1 MSSRWSRKLRKIFQV
16 DKFAAKTDILLT
28 RMTLREVYD
37 SERGQDPK
45 RLLAHGY
52 KVYSQ
57 TDEDGIIREIFN
69 RIGLAS
75 RIFVEFGVAGG
86 LENNSLNLLMDG
98 WSGLWIEAHDGQA
111 ALIAER
117 FAAPIAEGRL
127 KLVHDRVTAE
137 NIDGLISGAGING
150 EIDMLS
156 IDIDGNDYHVAKAI
170 ACVNPRLVVM
180 EYNAKFRPPTSWVM
194 AYNPDHVWDETDYF
208 GASLTAL
215 DKLFTAKGYS
225 LVGCNISGANAFFVR
240 NDLVG
245 DYFHTPF
252 TAENHYEPARYWIVD
267 GFTSG
272 HPPRFGPYETP

>member
-1 MSSRWSRKLRKIFQV
+1 MSLWSRKLRKIFQV
-16 DKFAAKTDILLT
+16 QKFADKTDILLT
-28 RMTLREVYD
+28 RMTLREIYA
-37 SERGQDPK
+37 SRRAQDPK
-45 RLLAHGY
+45 RLLSHGY

-57 TDEDGIIREIFN
+57 TDEDGIIHEIFN
-69 RIGLAS
+69 RIGATN
-75 RIFVEFGVAGG
+75 RTFVEFGVAGG
-86 LENNSLNLLMDG
+86 LENNSLNLLING

-111 ALIAER
+111 ALIAYR
-117 FAAPIAEGRL
+117 FAAPISENRL
-127 KLVHDRVTAE
+127 KLVHGRVTAE
-137 NIDGLISGAGING
+137 NIDALISEAGISG
-150 EIDMLS
+150 EIDILS

-170 ACVNPRLVVM
+170 TCINPRLMVM

-208 GASLTAL
+208 GASLSAL
-215 DKLFTAKGYS
+215 EKLFTAKGYS

-267 GFTSG
+267 GFISG
-272 HPPRFGPYETP
+272 HPPRFGLYETP

>member
-1 MSSRWSRKLRKIFQV
+1 MSRWSRKLRKIFQV
-16 DKFAAKTDILLT
+16 EKFAAKTDILLT
-28 RMTLREVYD
+28 RTTLREVYD
-37 SERGQDPK
+37 SKRGQDPK
-45 RLLAHGY
+45 RLLGHGH

-57 TDEDGIIREIFN
+57 TDEDGIIREIFT
-69 RIGLAS
+69 RIGLS
-75 RIFVEFGVAGG
+75 NRIFVEFGVAGG

-117 FAAPIAEGRL
+117 FAAPIAEDRL

-137 NIDGLISGAGING
+137 NIDTLISSAGIDG

-170 ACVNPRLVVM
+170 SCVNPRLVVM
-180 EYNAKFRPPTSWVM
+180 EYNAKFHPPTSWVM
-194 AYNPDHVWDETDYF
+194 AYNPGHVWDETDYF

-215 DKLFTAKGYS
+215 EKLFADKGYS

-240 NDLVG
+240 NDLVE
-245 DYFHTPF
+245 DHFHPPF

-272 HPPRFGPYETP
+272 HPPRFGPYESP

>member
-1 MSSRWSRKLRKIFQV
+1 MSRWSRKLRKIFQV
-16 DKFAAKTDILLT
+16 QEFAEKTDILLT

-37 SERGQDPK
+37 SERANDPK

-57 TDEDGIIREIFN
+57 TDEDGIIHEIFN
-69 RIGLAS
+69 RIGVTN
-75 RIFVEFGVAGG
+75 RTFVEFGVAGG
-86 LENNSLNLLMDG
+86 LENNSLNLLIDG
-98 WSGLWIEAHDGQA
+98 WSGLWIEANDSQA
-111 ALIAER
+111 ALITER
-117 FAAPIAEGRL
+117 FAAPIAGGLL
-127 KLVHDRVTAE
+127 KLAHDRVTAE

-170 ACVNPRLVVM
+170 TCVNPRLVVV

-194 AYNPDHVWDETDYF
+194 EYNPDHVWDETDYF
-208 GASLTAL
+208 GASLQAL
-215 DKLFTAKGYS
+215 EKLFTGKGYS

>member
-1 MSSRWSRKLRKIFQV
+1 MSRWSRKLRKIFQV
-16 DKFAAKTDILLT
+16 QEFAEKTDILLT

-37 SERGQDPK
+37 SERTNDPK
-45 RLLAHGY
+45 HLLAHGY

-57 TDEDGIIREIFN
+57 TDEDGIIHEIFN
-69 RIGLAS
+69 RIGVTN
-75 RIFVEFGVAGG
+75 RTFVEFGVAGG
-86 LENNSLNLLMDG
+86 LENNSLNLLING

-111 ALIAER
+111 AIITER
-117 FAAPIAEGRL
+117 FAAPIAEGLL
-127 KLVHDRVTAE
+127 KLEHDRVTAE
-137 NIDGLISGAGING
+137 NIDRLISGAGING
-150 EIDMLS
+150 EIDILS

-170 ACVNPRLVVM
+170 TCVNPRLVVM

-208 GASLTAL
+208 GASLQAL
-215 DKLFTAKGYS
+215 EKLFTGKGYS

-267 GFTSG
+267 GFISG

>member
-1 MSSRWSRKLRKIFQV
+1 MSRWSRKLRKIFQV
-16 DKFAAKTDILLT
+16 QEFAEKTDILLT

-37 SERGQDPK
+37 SERTNDPK

-57 TDEDGIIREIFN
+57 TDEDGIIHEIFN
-69 RIGLAS
+69 RIGVTN
-75 RIFVEFGVAGG
+75 RTFVEFGVAGG
-86 LENNSLNLLMDG
+86 LENNSLNLLIDG
-98 WSGLWIEAHDGQA
+98 WSGLWIETHDGQA
-111 ALIAER
+111 ALITER
-117 FAAPIAEGRL
+117 FAAPIAGGLL
-127 KLVHDRVTAE
+127 KLAHDRVTAE

-170 ACVNPRLVVM
+170 TCVNPRLVVM

-194 AYNPDHVWDETDYF
+194 EYNPDHVWDETDYF
-208 GASLTAL
+208 GASLQAL
-215 DKLFTAKGYS
+215 EKLFTGKGYS

-245 DYFHTPF
+245 DYFHAPF

-272 HPPRFGPYETP
+272 HPPRFGLFETP

>member
-1 MSSRWSRKLRKIFQV
+1 MSRWSRKLRKIFQV
-16 DKFAAKTDILLT
+16 EKFAEKTDILLT

-37 SERGQDPK
+37 SERGRDPK
-45 RLLAHGY
+45 RLLAYGY

-69 RIGLAS
+69 RIGVAN
-75 RIFVEFGVAGG
+75 RTFVEFGVAGG
-86 LENNSLNLLMDG
+86 LENNSLALLIDG

-127 KLVHDRVTAE
+127 KLVHGRVTAE
-137 NIDGLISGAGING
+137 NIDGLISGAGISG
-150 EIDMLS
+150 EIDMLG

-170 ACVNPRLVVM
+170 TCVNPRLVVM

-215 DKLFTAKGYS
+215 EKLFAGKGYS

-240 NDLVG
+240 NHLVG
-245 DYFHTPF
+245 DHFHAPF
-252 TAENHYEPARYWIVD
+252 TAQNHYQPARYWIVD